1 MIVDENL
8 NDCSNEI
15 IDSWKALFFEKKRQ
29 YTLIICILG
38 FITIL
43 NLTLALVMAKIAD
56 NKERIIEELSIKIK
70 QDESILS
77 LEYSIG
83 SWFINTPEEV
93 NDSTLYQFL
102 LDNNAWY
109 PDILLKQAKIESGN
123 YTSNVYR
130 NSCNLYG
137 MRKVGKRNTTQRGVY
152 NGYGVYDNWCL
163 SVLDRM
169 LWDVFYFKN
178 KKPTE
183 EEYLKA
189 MSVYAEDEN
198 YINKLLN

>member
-8 NDCSNEI
+8 NDCSNKI
-15 IDSWKALFFEKKRQ
+15 IAGLKSENTKLKRN
-29 YTLIICILG
+29 LGICIG
-38 FITIL
+38 IIIVSVF
-43 NLTLALVMAKIAD
+43 LVIYTMFVC
-56 NKERIIEELSIKIK
+56 NH
-70 QDESILS
+70 QDELLHRLNIQLEQEEQMLS
-77 LEYSIG
+77 LEYAIG
-83 SWFINTPEEV
+83 YWFINTPKEI

-102 LDNNAWY
+102 LDNDAWY

-123 YTSNVYR
+123 YKSNVYV

-178 KKPTE
+178 EKPTE

-189 MSVYAEDEN
+189 MSIYAEDSD
-198 YINKLLN
+198 YISKIK

>member
-8 NDCSNEI
+8 NDCSNKI
-15 IDSWKALFFEKKRQ
+15 IVNLRNENTKLKKN
-29 YTLIICILG
+29 LCICIVIIIVSV
-38 FITIL
+38 F
-43 NLTLALVMAKIAD
+43 LVAYTMFVCNRQDKLLHKLDIQL
-56 NKERIIEELSIKIK
+56 E
-70 QDESILS
+70 QDEQMLS

-83 SWFINTPEEV
+83 YWFINTPEEI
-93 NDSTLYQFL
+93 NDSVLYKFL

-123 YTSNVYR
+123 YKSNVYV

-137 MRKVGKRNTTQRGVY
+137 MRKVGKRNTTQRGTY

-169 LWDVFYFKN
+169 LWDIFYFKN
-178 KKPTE
+178 IKPSR

-198 YINKLLN
+198 YINKLSN